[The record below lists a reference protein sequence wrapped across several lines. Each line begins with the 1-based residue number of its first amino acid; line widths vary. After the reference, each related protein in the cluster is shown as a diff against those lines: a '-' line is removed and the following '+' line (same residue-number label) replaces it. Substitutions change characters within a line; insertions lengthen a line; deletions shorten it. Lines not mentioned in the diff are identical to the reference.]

1 MDKIYA
7 NMATIPKR
15 IPQLEVVVNCILP
28 QVDVLNV
35 YLNNFEEVPWFL
47 KKDKVNI
54 VRSQEEGDRGDAG
67 KFYWADKVS
76 GYYFTIDDDIAYP
89 PDYVETLK
97 KGLDRRGKKC
107 AVGVHGEMYG
117 DVINHW
123 TRDRKGTHH
132 FFYEL
137 ERDTPVCVLG
147 TGCALFHTDHIKVK
161 PEDFKYPN
169 MADIWFTVICSRQSK
184 FRVVLAHPRAWLQI
198 LPIPE
203 EDTLWGKTK
212 KYEEENPNEISR
224 EVEAIQ
230 ECLPW
235 KGIQDVNFW

>member
-47 KKDKVNI
+47 KKDKINI

-89 PDYVETLK
+89 PDYVEALK
-97 KGLDRRGKKC
+97 KGLE
-107 AVGVHGEMYG
+107 GVIQRKIIMDELAEYY
-117 DVINHW
+117 NQNF
-123 TRDRKGTHH
+123 RDG
-132 FFYEL
+132 
-137 ERDTPVCVLG
+137 G
-147 TGCALFHTDHIKVK
+147 M
-161 PEDFKYPN
+161 PE
-169 MADIWFTVICSRQSK
+169 
-184 FRVVLAHPRAWLQI
+184 
-198 LPIPE
+198 
-203 EDTLWGKTK
+203 
-212 KYEEENPNEISR
+212 NE
-224 EVEAIQ
+224 
-230 ECLPW
+230 
-235 KGIQDVNFW
+235 